1 MMNEIAEKIKEL
13 LSPILSREGVHL
25 VDLELRGYTNNQVL
39 SIFVDTDSGITLE
52 QVASITREI
61 EGMLDLEDPIP
72 GRYRLEV
79 SSPGIDRPLTEP
91 WQFRKNIGRW
101 LRVLYNQ
108 QDKKLERTGL
118 LKEVKEDRILLAD
131 KNEELEIALS
141 QIIKA
146 VIKIN
151 L

>member
-1 MMNEIAEKIKEL
+1 MNEIAEKIKEL

-91 WQFRKNIGRW
+91 WQFRKNVGRW

-108 QDKKLERTGL
+108 QDQKLERTGL

-131 KNEELEIALS
+131 KKEEFEVALS

>member
-1 MMNEIAEKIKEL
+1 MNEIAEKIKEL

-108 QDKKLERTGL
+108 QDKKSERTGL
-118 LKEVKEDRILLAD
+118 LQEVKEDRILLAD

>member
-1 MMNEIAEKIKEL
+1 MMNEIAVKIKEFIL
-13 LSPILSREGVHL
+13 PILDREGIHL
-25 VDLELRGYTNNQVL
+25 VDLELRGYANNQVL
-39 SIFVDTDSGITLE
+39 SIFVDTDTGITLE
-52 QVASITREI
+52 QVANITREI
-61 EGMLDLEDPIP
+61 EGILDLEDPIH

-79 SSPGIDRPLTEP
+79 SSPGIDRPLTEL

-101 LRVLYNQ
+101 LRVLYNDQ
-108 QDKKLERTGL
+108 NQKLEKTGL
-118 LKEVKEDRILLAD
+118 LKEIKEDRILLAE
-131 KNEELEIALS
+131 KKQELEIPLS

>member
-1 MMNEIAEKIKEL
+1 MNEIAEKIKEL
-13 LSPILSREGVHL
+13 VLPILSREGVHL

-108 QDKKLERTGL
+108 QDKKSERTGL
-118 LKEVKEDRILLAD
+118 LQEVKEDRILLAD

>member
-1 MMNEIAEKIKEL
+1 MNEIAEKIKEL
-13 LSPILSREGVHL
+13 LLPILNREGVHL
-25 VDLELRGYTNNQVL
+25 VDLELRGYANNQVL
-39 SIFVDTDSGITLE
+39 SVFIDTDSGITLE

-91 WQFRKNIGRW
+91 WQFRKNVGRW

-108 QDKKLERTGL
+108 QDQKLERTGL

-131 KNEELEIALS
+131 KKVEFEVALS

>member
-1 MMNEIAEKIKEL
+1 MNEIAEKIKEL
-13 LSPILSREGVHL
+13 LLPILNREGVHL
-25 VDLELRGYTNNQVL
+25 VDLELRGYANNQVL
-39 SIFVDTDSGITLE
+39 SVFIDTDSGITLE

-91 WQFRKNIGRW
+91 WQFRKNVGRW

-108 QDKKLERTGL
+108 QDKKSERTGL
-118 LKEVKEDRILLAD
+118 LQEVKEDRILLAD
-131 KNEELEIALS
+131 KKEEFEVALS

>member
-1 MMNEIAEKIKEL
+1 MNEIAEKIKEL
-13 LSPILSREGVHL
+13 LLPILNREGVHL
-25 VDLELRGYTNNQVL
+25 VDLELRGYANNQVL
-39 SIFVDTDSGITLE
+39 SVFIDTDSGITLE

-91 WQFRKNIGRW
+91 WQFRKNVGRW

-108 QDKKLERTGL
+108 QDQKLERTGL

-131 KNEELEIALS
+131 KKEEFEVALS